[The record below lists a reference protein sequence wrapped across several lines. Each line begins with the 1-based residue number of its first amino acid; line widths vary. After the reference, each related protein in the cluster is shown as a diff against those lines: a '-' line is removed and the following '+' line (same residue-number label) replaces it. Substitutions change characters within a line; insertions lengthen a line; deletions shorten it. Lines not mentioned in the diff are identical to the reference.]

1 MKFVVSGE
9 VFEKIPSVC
18 FGVVVARGIDNS
30 KERPKIAELLD
41 KEIENSFKRYN
52 GKNIKEEPEI
62 LPYRQAFEAVGINPN
77 RFQSSIEALFTRIA
91 KGKGMPHINPVV
103 DLGNA
108 VSLKHVLPIG
118 AHDITG
124 LSDDIT
130 VRFSDE
136 NDTFIPFGSTDYDN
150 PTDSELIYTTGH
162 VIRTRRWIWRQ
173 SEVGKIT
180 ADTSG
185 IFFPIDGFSDINKSA
200 VLEARDELCS
210 LLQEIFG
217 CEISACGFIDAGN
230 TEMSL

>member
-1 MKFVVSGE
+1 MKFIVSGE
-9 VFEKIPSVC
+9 VFERIPSVC

-30 KERPKIAELLD
+30 KERPEIAELLD
-41 KEIENSFKRYN
+41 MEIENSFKRYN

-62 LPYRQAFEAVGINPN
+62 LPYRHAFEAVGINPN

-118 AHDITG
+118 AHDITE

-136 NDTFIPFGSTDYDN
+136 NDTFIPFGSADYDN
-150 PTDSELIYTTGH
+150 PTDRELIYTTGH

-173 SEVGKIT
+173 SEIGKIT
-180 ADTSG
+180 SASSG
-185 IFFPIDGFSDINKSA
+185 IFFPIDGFTDINKSA
-200 VLEARDELCS
+200 VLAARDELCA
-210 LLQEIFG
+210 LAKEIFG
-217 CEISACGFIDAGN
+217 CEISASGFIDAEN
-230 TEMSL
+230 TEMSI